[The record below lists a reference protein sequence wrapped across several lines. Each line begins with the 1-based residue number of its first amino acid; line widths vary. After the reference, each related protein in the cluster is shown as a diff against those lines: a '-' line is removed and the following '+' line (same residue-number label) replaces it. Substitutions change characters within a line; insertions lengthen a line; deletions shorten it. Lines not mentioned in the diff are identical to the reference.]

1 MAKEQEARA
10 VGGVA
15 AKEPGIQEAAI
26 KRLRKAEKDRLLAG
40 KCPAGDISIFIPSS
54 SRLPMPASISLLVA
68 YPQELIRAGLRA
80 MLSGSPVK
88 IVGEASDAPSTFTLA
103 KKHKPAVVLLDAA
116 IPDGDA
122 FELVTRLTKALP
134 ATKFILLSA
143 LDNPTYMARARAV
156 RAANFL
162 LMGFSQR
169 ELVMAIENAAA
180 GKPASGAS
188 PFAKIVASMEPRDV
202 RAARDSGLTP
212 RESQVLCHVALGLS
226 NDEIARSLE
235 ISVETTKEHVHNI
248 FRKLAV
254 NDRTQAAVWALKSG
268 VI

>member
-1 MAKEQEARA
+1 
-10 VGGVA
+10 
-15 AKEPGIQEAAI
+15 
-26 KRLRKAEKDRLLAG
+26 
-40 KCPAGDISIFIPSS
+40 
-54 SRLPMPASISLLVA
+54 
-68 YPQELIRAGLRA
+68 

-88 IVGEASDAPSTFTLA
+88 IVGEASDAPTTLTLA

>member
-68 YPQELIRAGLRA
+68 YSKDLIRAGLRA
-80 MLSGSPVK
+80 MLEKTSIT
-88 IVGEASDAPSTFTLA
+88 IVGEANDAAKTLTLA
-103 KKHKPAVVLLDAA
+103 KKHKPAVVILDVA
-116 IPDGDA
+116 IPGGDS
-122 FELVTRLTKALP
+122 FDLVKNLTKALP

-143 LDNPTYMARARAV
+143 FDNPTYMARARAV

-254 NDRTQAAVWALKSG
+254 NDRTQAAVWAVKSG